1 MKGHVARVQE
11 QGLEFAVVSV
21 ERTTMTGPTKRKNEL
36 IDTLSLEFGVP
47 AVLMARGGSGELDF
61 YGRTDLSQWLA
72 NHVLF
77 ADQLPW
83 REFTSQAA

>member
-1 MKGHVARVQE
+1 LKGHVARVQE
-11 QGLEFAVVSV
+11 HGIDFAVVGV
-21 ERTTMTGPTKRKNEL
+21 ERSTMTGPTKRKNEL
-36 IDTLSLEFGVP
+36 VDRLSLELGVP

-72 NHVLF
+72 NHVLA

-83 REFTSQAA
+83 REFTAA